1 MENSTPKVPVW
12 TPFKKRGDLWLDI
25 QPVEQYEGGPAPIA
39 PIKYPKNY
47 VEVMSY
53 FRAVFK
59 L

>member
-1 MENSTPKVPVW
+1 
-12 TPFKKRGDLWLDI
+12 
-25 QPVEQYEGGPAPIA
+25 VEQYEGGPAPIA

-53 FRAVFK
+53 FRAVYK